1 VSQSGWSDGIES
13 KRRKANER
21 GEEMIKRIIRIIFLS
36 CVFIPILPIT
46 LFIDWILS
54 DESYTFTDS
63 MKDYFRF
70 IFMEG

>member
-1 VSQSGWSDGIES
+1 
-13 KRRKANER
+13 
-21 GEEMIKRIIRIIFLS
+21 MIKRIIRIIFLS
-36 CVFIPILPIT
+36 CVLIPILPVT
-46 LFIDWILS
+46 LFIHWILS